1 MGIRHDA
8 REWAL
13 QFLFQSEFN
22 QAESLDK
29 GFELFWGHVED
40 PAPADGKDP
49 SRVNPKGRRFTEE
62 LVRGVI
68 AHHPDIDPLIAKYAD
83 NWGIDRMGTVDRN
96 AMRIAVYEMLY
107 RDDIP
112 PVVSI
117 NEAVDLAKSY
127 SSVESGKFVNGIL
140 DRIRK
145 GLDRPAREPKDAKKT
160 GQPDAPVE
168 TAPAAEIAPEAET
181 APAAEAAPVA
191 ETAPAAE
198 AAPAAETAPEAKTV
212 PAAKPESP
220 MESGASD

>member
-29 GFELFWGHVED
+29 GFELFWQHVQE
-40 PAPADGKDP
+40 PAPAGEKDQ
-49 SRVNPKGRRFTEE
+49 SRMNAKARIFAEE

-68 AHHPDIDPLIAKYAD
+68 AHHPDIDPLIAKHAD

-96 AMRIAVYEMLY
+96 AMRLAVYEMLY

-127 SSVESGKFVNGIL
+127 SSVESGKFVNGVL

-145 GLDRPAREPKDAKKT
+145 GLDRPARAPKVTKKT
-160 GQPDAPVE
+160 GRPV
-168 TAPAAEIAPEAET
+168 APAE
-181 APAAEAAPVA
+181 
-191 ETAPAAE
+191 
-198 AAPAAETAPEAKTV
+198 TV
-212 PAAKPESP
+212 PSTEPKSP
-220 MESGASD
+220 MESGTND